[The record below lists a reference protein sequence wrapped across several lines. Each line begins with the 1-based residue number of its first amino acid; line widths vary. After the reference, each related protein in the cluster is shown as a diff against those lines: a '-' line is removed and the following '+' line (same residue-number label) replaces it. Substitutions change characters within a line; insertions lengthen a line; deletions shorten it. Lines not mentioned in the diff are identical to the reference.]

1 MELQMPVVQQQLMHI
16 PSDTKQIICDYG
28 FPFVFHLNSSGA
40 PHSFAQ
46 WIADHIQLES
56 CDIIVESGVIH
67 LGAHNFS
74 EVIGL
79 ENTGLD
85 VKVDFE
91 SAKEQFLSLMGFSEL
106 PTIKHFGKMLLTND
120 LADDKH
126 FICFMVVFLSIFC
139 VLIQVPTP
147 ASSTW
152 GLCLFLVIDVRNYN
166 WASFGHK
173 WFIESVRKYQ
183 KNKSKSKALSSR
195 SNLTLG
201 GCTYV
206 TVVKY
211 LDFADFGEVKLDNCF
226 PRTLVWKHD
235 LIKDFARLDQ
245 KSAYEYGLWNVVQDI
260 CHLFERS
267 EITLGPDVMNAAGQ
281 FSIAVLECIRDASY
295 KLQRS
300 TSSGKELSP
309 IVNENMAAFSGCVQ
323 NCNKNCEAIVADAAV
338 DSQATKKVKDPD
350 DIRGVHDVPNEPSDA
365 ETVVVNSD
373 GEQLCNRGIPFERKT
388 LPLYGF

>member
-1 MELQMPVVQQQLMHI
+1 M
-16 PSDTKQIICDYG
+16 
-28 FPFVFHLNSSGA
+28 
-40 PHSFAQ
+40 
-46 WIADHIQLES
+46 
-56 CDIIVESGVIH
+56 
-67 LGAHNFS
+67 
-74 EVIGL
+74 
-79 ENTGLD
+79 
-85 VKVDFE
+85 
-91 SAKEQFLSLMGFSEL
+91 
-106 PTIKHFGKMLLTND
+106 
-120 LADDKH
+120 
-126 FICFMVVFLSIFC
+126 
-139 VLIQVPTP
+139 
-147 ASSTW
+147 
-152 GLCLFLVIDVRNYN
+152 RNYN

-245 KSAYEYGLWNVVQDI
+245 KSAYEYGLWNVRDLSRTSYASASTSTFASSYLAEFKCLLESLFRNSLHDKVVQDI

-300 TSSGKELSP
+300 TSSGKVLSP
-309 IVNENMAAFSGCVQ
+309 VVNENMAAFSGCVQ